1 MSVRAGRRDRAIC
14 LLACVL
20 GSALLL
26 TSCANVAPDPFA
38 LSTAAV
44 ATTTASVQLASVRAR
59 DAETAAQIASNG
71 SLLYSADI
79 NKGVWDKY
87 CHISHMLAN
96 QGNFREAV
104 REASKSFFLG
114 QGSGNPFAMAHAA
127 RDLAYAYSLAGDL
140 DNARRW
146 AEAAL
151 RYTKRT
157 SSTRDTSGI
166 IAPAH
171 KIIGDIEL
179 RRGHPALAVA
189 AYEQAIAVGSDRLKS
204 EARAAMANAE
214 IANRNFERARQL
226 FRQADSGAEASVTSV
241 IKRAEAEL
249 ALAEGKSADALRLF
263 NASFAASDEYNRVWS
278 LRGAA
283 LAQKRLGEIK
293 AAIENY
299 KLAVTAAATLRAR
312 FRSEEFKTGFF
323 GQLQTIYDEATEL
336 LIENGAASEA
346 LAVSEQGRARAML
359 DMIRGRVQLAGTGT
373 GNAVV
378 DPVGRAQTVSE
389 IQASLADREALVVYH
404 VLNTKTFAWTV
415 TRGSSKVAKLNIG
428 AAGISAKV
436 RQFRA
441 LIEKQSPAV
450 NVAGSELYTLLVE
463 PVKLPDG
470 FRVVFVPHKALHLL
484 PFQALHGPKG
494 WLVQERAVAAAPSAS
509 VYAAMQNARTTTQTG
524 LLALGNPASMAGD
537 PPLPGAE
544 SEVKKISAIVKGSE
558 TFIGKD
564 ATKVRFM
571 SRAPANGI
579 VHLAAHSIVDEL
591 DPLYSIVR
599 LASSPEGGGDLE
611 AHEVYRMRLTGT
623 RIVVLSACDSGSG
636 RISAGDEFW
645 GFQRTFLGAGART
658 LLLTHWPVYDD
669 STAQLM
675 ERFYV
680 HLQKEA
686 PAEALRK
693 AQIEVIQS
701 GKHAAPVHWASFM
714 LVGSPS

>member
-1 MSVRAGRRDRAIC
+1 MHVQARRRQQAFGV
-14 LLACVL
+14 AAWV
-20 GSALLL
+20 GSAALLL
-26 TSCANVAPDPFA
+26 GSCANLAPDAFPLSAGA
-38 LSTAAV
+38 LST
-44 ATTTASVQLASVRAR
+44 TAPSVQLASVRAH

-71 SLLYSADI
+71 SLLYSADS
-79 NKGVWDKY
+79 NKSAWQSY
-87 CHISHMLAN
+87 CHHSHMLAN

-114 QGSGNPFAMAHAA
+114 QSSSNPYAMAHAA

-140 DNARRW
+140 DSARRW

-151 RYTKRT
+151 KYARR
-157 SSTRDTSGI
+157 SPSTRDTSVVE
-166 IAPAH
+166 APAH

-179 RRGHPALAVA
+179 RRGHPALAVS
-189 AYEQAIAVGSDRLKS
+189 AYERAIAIGSDRLKS

-226 FRQADSGAEASVTSV
+226 FRQADNGAESSVTSL

-263 NASFAASDEYNRVWS
+263 NASITASDDYNRVWS

-283 LAQKRLGEIK
+283 LAQRRLGEAK

-299 KLAVTAAATLRAR
+299 KQALSTAATLRAK
-312 FRSEEFKTGFF
+312 FHSEEFKTGFF

-336 LIENGAASEA
+336 LVEQGAASEA
-346 LAVSEQGRARAML
+346 LAASEQGRARAML
-359 DMIRGRVQLAGTGT
+359 DMMRGRVQLAGTGT

-378 DPVGRAQTVSE
+378 DPVGRAQTASE
-389 IQASLADREALVVYH
+389 IQASLADREALLVYH
-404 VLNTKTFAWTV
+404 VLNTKTFAWTI
-415 TRGSSKVAKLNIG
+415 TRGSIKVAKLKIG
-428 AAGISAKV
+428 AADISAKV
-436 RQFRA
+436 RHFRA
-441 LIEKQSPAV
+441 LIEQQSPSV
-450 NVAGSELYTLLVE
+450 KTAGGELYGLLVE
-463 PVKLPDG
+463 PAKLADG
-470 FRVVFVPHKALHLL
+470 LRVVLVPHKGLHLL

-494 WLVQERAVAAAPSAS
+494 WLVQERPLAVAPSAS
-509 VYAAMQNARTTTQTG
+509 VYATMHGEHTTAQTG
-524 LLALGNPASMAGD
+524 LLALGNPASVAGD

-564 ATKVRFM
+564 ATKARFM

-579 VHLAAHSIVDEL
+579 VHIAAHSIVDEL
-591 DPLYSIVR
+591 DPLYSIIR

-611 AHEVYRMRLTGT
+611 AHEVYRLRLTGT

-636 RISAGDEFW
+636 RIAAGDEFW

-675 ERFYV
+675 ERFYL

-693 AQIEVIQS
+693 AQIDLIQS
-701 GKHAAPVHWASFM
+701 GKHTAPVHWASFM